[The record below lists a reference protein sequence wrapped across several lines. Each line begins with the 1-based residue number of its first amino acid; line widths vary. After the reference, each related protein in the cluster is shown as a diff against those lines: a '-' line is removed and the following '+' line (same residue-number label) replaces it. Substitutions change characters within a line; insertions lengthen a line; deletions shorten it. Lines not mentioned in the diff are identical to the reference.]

1 MSVGGA
7 QDEYCRKPGWTL
19 TDEDINTVDRFIE
32 QFGLSVLSEPIT

>member
-19 TDEDINTVDRFIE
+19 TDEDRNTVDRFIE